1 MRDSSLRVQNPFLAI
16 YTMDAHLIIPRLIAA
31 LLSLLDS
38 ANLRNRVYTLEQRV
52 SQLELA
58 IEDIARINAN
68 SATPNSLIQRIVR
81 NSQKR

>member
-1 MRDSSLRVQNPFLAI
+1 LRDSSFRVREPFLTL

-31 LLSLLDS
+31 LLSLLDM

-58 IEDIARINAN
+58 IEDIERINAN
-68 SATPNSLIQRIVR
+68 ATSPNPLIKGIIHNSR
-81 NSQKR
+81 NL